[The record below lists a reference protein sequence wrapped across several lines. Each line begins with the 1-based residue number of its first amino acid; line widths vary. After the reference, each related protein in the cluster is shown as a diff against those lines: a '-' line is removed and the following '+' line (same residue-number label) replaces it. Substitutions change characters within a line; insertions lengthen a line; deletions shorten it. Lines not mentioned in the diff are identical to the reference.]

1 MLLIA
6 TTKSFTCRH
15 FGSEPKGRNRAGR
28 GGGGGGGGGVRS
40 NPLRTG
46 LAAATS
52 ATWYSRS
59 DDCVSNG
66 MFQHETVSLD
76 VHMYRLGHGSLHCAP
91 FFYLCSVHVS
101 MHVPCLLI
109 MGPPSSPSTLVWG
122 PDDFSYLV
130 PRLPLLCMAYSSRPF
145 IFSSPCQIE
154 IIHKVYPPVILV
166 LYACVYMLRI
176 HLMYNL
182 CSRSK

>member
-1 MLLIA
+1 MSPFSI
-6 TTKSFTCRH
+6 
-15 FGSEPKGRNRAGR
+15 GRNRAR
-28 GGGGGGGGGVRS
+28 GGGVRS

-59 DDCVSNG
+59 DDCVSYG

-91 FFYLCSVHVS
+91 FFYICSVHVS
-101 MHVPCLLI
+101 MHVPCFLI
-109 MGPPSSPSTLVWG
+109 MGPPSSPSTLTLVWG

-130 PRLPLLCMAYSSRPF
+130 PRLPLLGMAYSSRPF
-145 IFSSPCQIE
+145 IFSAFLSTQIL
-154 IIHKVYPPVILV
+154 ICSYHKPLCIHAVFMC
-166 LYACVYMLRI
+166 CV
-176 HLMYNL
+176 H
-182 CSRSK
+182 

>member
-1 MLLIA
+1 MIA
-6 TTKSFTCRH
+6 TMSKSICMVIPPCFCLLPLSLLRVTIFDRE
-15 FGSEPKGRNRAGR
+15 EPGRG

-59 DDCVSNG
+59 D
-66 MFQHETVSLD
+66 FQHETVSLD
-76 VHMYRLGHGSLHCAP
+76 VHMYRLGHDSLHCAP
-91 FFYLCSVHVS
+91 FFYICSVHVS

-109 MGPPSSPSTLVWG
+109 MGLPSSPSALVWG

-145 IFSSPCQIE
+145 IFSAFLSTQIL
-154 IIHKVYPPVILV
+154 ICSYHKPICIHAVFMC
-166 LYACVYMLRI
+166 CV
-176 HLMYNL
+176 H
-182 CSRSK
+182 